1 MGPDWLQMSIFN
13 RSSQQKHVLFS
24 PAAWGDETP
33 RQDKEQ
39 RTTPSKAGKHTPQ
52 IQQYWHD
59 RPEEALTLSN
69 AEESKRAS
77 SPDAEKRRGT
87 KRPPTRTVKKTNKY
101 KYISLMECSQHL
113 RELVNVYA
121 VR

>member
-1 MGPDWLQMSIFN
+1 MTIFSP
-13 RSSQQKHVLFS
+13 SSQQKYVLFS

-33 RQDKEQ
+33 RQDEEQ
-39 RTTPSKAGKHTPQ
+39 RTTPLKAGKHTLQ

-59 RPEEALTLSN
+59 QPEEGLTLSN
-69 AEESKRAS
+69 VEESKRAS

-101 KYISLMECSQHL
+101 KYNSLMECSQHL